1 MSILEWSAIQPRVEL
16 PTPADFDHAID
27 RLSARASAERPSI
40 VALYA
45 HGHQVMLGLGLPESF
60 VQIQDSG
67 DPENNPALLTVGDA
81 AADGVVAFYLLGS
94 QQTDIPRRNLIP
106 ATTARRLARQYLTS
120 GKVSE
125 EATWEPV

>member
-1 MSILEWSAIQPRVEL
+1 MPILEWSAIQPCVEL
-16 PTPADFDHAID
+16 STAADFDHALD

-40 VALYA
+40 IAVHA

-67 DPENNPALLTVGDA
+67 DPENHPALLTVGDA

-94 QQTDIPRRNLIP
+94 QQTDIPCRNLIP
-106 ATTARRLARQYLTS
+106 ALTARRLARLFLTS
-120 GKVSE
+120 GKVPE
-125 EATWEPV
+125 EATWEPA